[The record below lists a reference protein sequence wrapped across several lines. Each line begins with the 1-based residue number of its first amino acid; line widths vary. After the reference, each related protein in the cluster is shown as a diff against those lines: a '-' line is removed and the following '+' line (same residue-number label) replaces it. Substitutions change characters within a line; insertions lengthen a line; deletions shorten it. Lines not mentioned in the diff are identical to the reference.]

1 VRALERAGAP
11 AQLRRAPLLLTLHLR
26 PRDTPIPRGVGLT
39 PRLCRYHW
47 GTTCFVDRGAGRTG
61 CHSHTQLPYD
71 DGFHTY
77 AAEWDPDGTI
87 RWWYDGAQVFQVDR
101 TSDPDAPL
109 PPPDRMMLIIN
120 TALAWW
126 VDPPGA
132 PPGIG
137 DGYTFHYVD
146 WLRAWSRDGE
156 QAPRA

>member
-1 VRALERAGAP
+1 MVSASHLVSAK
-11 AQLRRAPLLLTLHLR
+11 LHQPFMFFL
-26 PRDTPIPRGVGLT
+26 PPFTGTFFLPP
-39 PRLCRYHW
+39 PCRYHW

-61 CHSHTQLPYD
+61 CRSHTQLPYD

-101 TSDPDAPL
+101 ASDPDAPL

-146 WLRAWSRDGE
+146 WLRAGSRDEE